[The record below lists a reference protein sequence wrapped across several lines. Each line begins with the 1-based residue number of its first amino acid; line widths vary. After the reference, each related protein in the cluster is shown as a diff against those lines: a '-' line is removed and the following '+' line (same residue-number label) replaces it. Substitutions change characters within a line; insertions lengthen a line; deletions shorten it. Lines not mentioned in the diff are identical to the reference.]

1 MTQAVLSLAP
11 RIVVGV
17 DGSSSAKR
25 ALVWGHF
32 MARTTGS
39 VLEAVTA
46 WQNPSS
52 WTGIADD
59 WDPVTEARAMLT
71 ACCAEVLGDDQ
82 PPDLRL
88 TVLEGPATAAL
99 LSASAGARMLILGS
113 RGHGGF
119 AGLLLGSVSAA
130 CAEHAACPTLIIHGD
145 DLPPGASPASLTE
158 VHGVH
163 HPDDAGCRAV
173 SPAGRPTPKPA
184 DQGAR

>member
-1 MTQAVLSLAP
+1 MTQTVPALAP

-17 DGSSSAKR
+17 DGSSSSIR
-25 ALVWGHF
+25 ALAWGLF

-39 VLEAVTA
+39 VLEVVTA
-46 WQNPSS
+46 WQNPTS
-52 WTGIADD
+52 WTGVADD
-59 WDPVTEARAMLT
+59 WDPVAEARAMLT

-82 PPDLRL
+82 PSDLRL

-145 DLPPGASPASLTE
+145 DLPPGPTPASLPKVHE
-158 VHGVH
+158 VD
-163 HPDDAGCRAV
+163 HPDDAGCRAAA
-173 SPAGRPTPKPA
+173 PAGRPTHKPGEE
-184 DQGAR
+184 GAR

>member
-1 MTQAVLSLAP
+1 MTQAVPSLAP

-25 ALVWGHF
+25 ALAWAHF

-39 VLEAVTA
+39 VLEVVTV
-46 WQNPSS
+46 WQNPPS
-52 WTGIADD
+52 WTGVADD
-59 WDPVTEARAMLT
+59 WDPVAEARAMLT

-82 PPDLRL
+82 PSDIRL

-99 LSASAGARMLILGS
+99 LSAGAGARMLVLGS

-130 CAEHAACPTLIIHGD
+130 CAEHAACPTLIVHGD
-145 DLPPGASPASLTE
+145 DLPPGPTPASLPE

-163 HPDDAGCRAV
+163 HPDDAGCRAA
-173 SPAGRPTPKPA
+173 SPAGRPTHKPGEE
-184 DQGAR
+184 GAR

>member
-25 ALVWGHF
+25 ALAWGHF

-52 WTGIADD
+52 WTGVSDD
-59 WDPVTEARAMLT
+59 WDPVAEARAMLT

-99 LSASAGARMLILGS
+99 LSASAGARMLVLGS

-145 DLPPGASPASLTE
+145 DLPPGASPASLPE

-163 HPDDAGCRAV
+163 HPGDAGRREAP
-173 SPAGRPTPKPA
+173 SAGQPIHKPA
-184 DQGAR
+184 EEGAR

>member
-1 MTQAVLSLAP
+1 MTQTVAHPAP

-25 ALVWGHF
+25 ALAWAHF

-39 VLEAVTA
+39 ALEVVTV
-46 WQNPSS
+46 WQNPAS
-52 WTGIADD
+52 WTGVADD
-59 WDPVTEARAMLT
+59 WDPVAEARAMLR
-71 ACCAEVLGDDQ
+71 ACCAEVLGDGR

-99 LSASAGARMLILGS
+99 LSAAAGARMLVLGS

-130 CAEHAACPTLIIHGD
+130 CAEHAACPTLIVHGD
-145 DLPPGASPASLTE
+145 DPPPGATPASPPETHE
-158 VHGVH
+158 VR
-163 HPDDAGCRAV
+163 HPDDAGR
-173 SPAGRPTPKPA
+173 PAAAPVRRPAPEPTA
-184 DQGAR
+184 GGAR

>member
-1 MTQAVLSLAP
+1 MTQAVPSLAP

-17 DGSSSAKR
+17 DGSSSSKR
-25 ALVWGHF
+25 ALVWGLF

-52 WTGIADD
+52 WTGVADD
-59 WDPVTEARAMLT
+59 WDPVAEARAMLT
-71 ACCAEVLGDDQ
+71 ACCAAVLGDYQ
-82 PPDLRL
+82 PSDIRL

-145 DLPPGASPASLTE
+145 DLPPGLTLTSLPE
-158 VHGVH
+158 VHGVQ
-163 HPDDAGCRAV
+163 HPDDVGCGAV
-173 SPAGRPTPKPA
+173 SPAGRPTIKP
-184 DQGAR
+184 GEEGTR